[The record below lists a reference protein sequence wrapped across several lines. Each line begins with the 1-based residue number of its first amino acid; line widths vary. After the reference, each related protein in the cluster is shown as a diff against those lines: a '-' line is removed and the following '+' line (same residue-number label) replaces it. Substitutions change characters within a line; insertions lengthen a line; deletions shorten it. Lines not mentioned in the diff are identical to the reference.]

1 MKFFFEKHSQPI
13 PSIWIIRGLLMLVVI
28 LAVLAGYYHAS
39 LVAERK
45 KYLRLEDLYVRVRNE
60 LGRETTQQL
69 IDFSREK
76 EISN

>member
-1 MKFFFEKHSQPI
+1 MKFFSEKHQQPI
-13 PSIWIIRGLLMLVVI
+13 PNVWIVRVLVLLVVI
-28 LAVLAGYYHAS
+28 FAVLAGYYHAI
-39 LVAERK
+39 LLAERK

-60 LGRETTQQL
+60 LGREATQQL